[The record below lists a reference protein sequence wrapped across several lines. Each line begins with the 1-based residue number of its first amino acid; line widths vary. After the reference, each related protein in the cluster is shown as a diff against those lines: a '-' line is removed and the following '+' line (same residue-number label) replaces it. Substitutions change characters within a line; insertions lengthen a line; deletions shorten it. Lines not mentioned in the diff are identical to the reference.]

1 MVSLDTSTIWEEVE
15 GVGCLGLQVWSG
27 ATVALFQLVTFEV
40 HSDFRLEILWEADLV
55 LLLRRDQIVEGPAQ
69 DATPRHVH
77 DLQPSHS
84 PTIDFLQS
92 VADGL
97 ACGQHAAHVPRR
109 NHVRYVLQVDNDDP
123 ILHAAR
129 HHGEPQRILQ
139 GEDGSAD
146 RPLLI
151 PGHIAK
157 LPQFDHTARPALFVP
172 AMPIDEALAQI
183 VKHVGF
189 RNGQALHALLDHR
202 LHHICSPRHIELAGL
217 QHSQCMWLHVSREVP
232 GCTADPARG

>member
-1 MVSLDTSTIWEEVE
+1 MVSLDTSAIWEEVE
-15 GVGCLGLQVWSG
+15 GVGCLGLQVWRG
-27 ATVALFQLVTFEV
+27 ATVAQFQLVTFEV

-55 LLLRRDQIVEGPAQ
+55 LLLRRDQTVDGPAQ

-77 DLQPSHS
+77 DLQPSRS
-84 PTIDFLQS
+84 ATIDF
-92 VADGL
+92 
-97 ACGQHAAHVPRR
+97 
-109 NHVRYVLQVDNDDP
+109 LQVDNDDP

-151 PGHIAK
+151 PGHLAK
-157 LPQFDHTARPALFVP
+157 APQFDHTARPAFFVP

-183 VKHVGF
+183 IKHVGF

-202 LHHICSPRHIELAGL
+202 LHQICSPRHIELVGL

-232 GCTADPARG
+232 GCTADPTRG